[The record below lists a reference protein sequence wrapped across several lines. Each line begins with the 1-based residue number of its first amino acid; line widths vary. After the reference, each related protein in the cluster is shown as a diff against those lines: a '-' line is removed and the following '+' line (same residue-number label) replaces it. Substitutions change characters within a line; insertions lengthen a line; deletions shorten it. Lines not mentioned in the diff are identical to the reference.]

1 MYKLEIFHNK
11 KANKLP
17 ELAFFQT
24 LTKLVILIMSL
35 HGFLPFLNP
44 YRVPYLYHLFFTI
57 TVKSAC
63 MYFHTERT
71 TEIVL
76 AVKEFI
82 IFPLLNPRNSFNN
95 PIYQIPTVGQI
106 LYLMHRYKHQLSSL
120 KELKMW

>member
-24 LTKLVILIMSL
+24 LTKIAIFIISL
-35 HGFLPFLNP
+35 HGLLPFLTP
-44 YRVPYLYHLFFTI
+44 YRVPYLYHLLFTI
-57 TVKSAC
+57 IIKSAC
-63 MYFHTERT
+63 TYFHTERT

-76 AVKEFI
+76 AIKEFI
-82 IFPLLNPRNSFNN
+82 IFPPLNPRNSFNN

-106 LYLMHRYKHQLSSL
+106 LLSNA
-120 KELKMW
+120 